1 MCPSDTQ
8 LAAEVASLD
17 DVLCQYAKDAAAI
30 QATAESVVLRNDF
43 IVWLSLLQYIAAEPS
58 ILSMRSASCAVIL
71 MEGVFNILHIAEED
85 GSRSE
90 NLLQPHTLQVILN
103 SMDAV
108 LSYEA
113 FYQFELQTVIAQ
125 KELLLNT
132 SGLMLLFCEAITD
145 VNSSASLQESTYES
159 VQSRLRLQ
167 PVVIC
172 SESTPTPTVYV
183 LYEDESLFIP
193 DLSIGA
199 YCLLS
204 YSLPVYETRMT
215 ELLDM
220 QALAIVPGPFVNGTG
235 EIVSGH
241 FVIDVAASNVIEN
254 VNIEAFNIT
263 CEGNESTS
271 HWVPCLLLSGY
282 SVPCHGVE
290 GAWEF
295 VCPSNVF
302 SNVAC
307 HNLAA
312 IAMNHSNSTSIVTEI
327 CEVSFV
333 TNSSMICACGH
344 IEQRDYGRRHVR
356 VEVEAFVVFVVSEFA
371 QTWTSVH
378 ALRGEDL
385 ERGWKILL
393 LIIVVMSVIYLGL
406 WYVDSVDAHYAKE
419 FLLTTKK
426 KNRPLKRFSLRQKQ
440 KTAPLCKI
448 LQMWTCCFQK

>member
-1 MCPSDTQ
+1 MIVLLLLCVPSDTQ

-71 MEGVFNILHIAEED
+71 MEGVFNILHIDEED

-241 FVIDVAASNVIEN
+241 RCRCFK
-254 VNIEAFNIT
+254 
-263 CEGNESTS
+263 
-271 HWVPCLLLSGY
+271 
-282 SVPCHGVE
+282 CHRE
-290 GAWEF
+290 
-295 VCPSNVF
+295 C
-302 SNVAC
+302 
-307 HNLAA
+307 
-312 IAMNHSNSTSIVTEI
+312 
-327 CEVSFV
+327 
-333 TNSSMICACGH
+333 
-344 IEQRDYGRRHVR
+344 
-356 VEVEAFVVFVVSEFA
+356 
-371 QTWTSVH
+371 
-378 ALRGEDL
+378 
-385 ERGWKILL
+385 
-393 LIIVVMSVIYLGL
+393 
-406 WYVDSVDAHYAKE
+406 
-419 FLLTTKK
+419 
-426 KNRPLKRFSLRQKQ
+426 
-440 KTAPLCKI
+440 
-448 LQMWTCCFQK
+448 